1 VIDQGFFALISA
13 TTSASV
19 VDVTYVSRSTREA
32 ASGTSDSVVE
42 LGGDG
47 YSRIAISRASVQLQF
62 TEIGTDA
69 HSADANL
76 FRTRSRTSGAHSG
89 KQSFPW
95 RYVPWPSAS
104 NSSRITDA
112 IAQQFSCSIYFG
124 VRLMGRSSN
133 LLVCRERE
141 YSLSSVCSPRIRLE
155 WRPTSNPI
163 YLDEKADPTSMRF
176 LPLSSYSM
184 LVIDPDHTTA
194 QPEVALG
201 QLLLTDC
208 MRYLT
213 RSFDFAF
220 PSARINLSADICR
233 SALLS
238 MRMKYVETG
247 APDSDRC
254 SIVRTT

>member
-1 VIDQGFFALISA
+1 
-13 TTSASV
+13 V
-19 VDVTYVSRSTREA
+19 VDDTYVSSPIREA
-32 ASGTSDSVVE
+32 RSSASRASDSVVKR
-42 LGGDG
+42 GGNER
-47 YSRIAISRASVQLQF
+47 SRTATTGASAQLQF
-62 TEIGTDA
+62 TCSGIGADA
-69 HSADANL
+69 HNAEENL
-76 FRTRSRTSGAHSG
+76 LRTRSRTSGAHSG

-95 RYVPWPSAS
+95 RYVPRPSTS

-124 VRLMGRSSN
+124 IRLMCRSSN
-133 LLVCRERE
+133 LFVCWERE
-141 YSLSSVCSPRIRLE
+141 YSLSSVCNRRIQLE
-155 WRPTSNPI
+155 WRLTLNPI
-163 YLDEKADPTSMRF
+163 YLDERADPTLMRF

-184 LVIDPDHTTA
+184 LVIDPGHTTA

-201 QLLLTDC
+201 QLLFADY

-213 RSFDFAF
+213 RSLDFAF

-238 MRMKYVETG
+238 MRIKYVEAG
-247 APDSDRC
+247 APESDRC